1 MNTTVHT
8 REHAS
13 ILEITPEENTC
24 PPCRSSLSDRNSDS
38 AESPKSPSP
47 HCSHVL
53 PARLFSQ
60 PTSTTQTSNIPAGI
74 PQQQDMLN
82 NNKTISVTSMLLSL
96 TRFSG
101 SSQMTVYYSQ
111 FTKSKALN
119 GSLPWSWI
127 KAPKPYARLDHG
139 DPPSSF
145 RTKETDYNVSSWTDA
160 NQFLLLR
167 RTPGLTQ
174 DPQ

>member
-1 MNTTVHT
+1 MPASSEMNTGRQHMSPMPLFV
-8 REHAS
+8 EWQ
-13 ILEITPEENTC
+13 
-24 PPCRSSLSDRNSDS
+24 NSDV
-38 AESPKSPSP
+38 AESSKSPSP

-111 FTKSKALN
+111 FTKSKALSGILLFL
-119 GSLPWSWI
+119 GSKPLSSTCDSTTEILP
-127 KAPKPYARLDHG
+127 L
-139 DPPSSF
+139 PSERKKRISIF
-145 RTKETDYNVSSWTDA
+145 RTGPMRNCESLHLLYSSVLNVG
-160 NQFLLLR
+160 Q
-167 RTPGLTQ
+167 
-174 DPQ
+174 

>member
-101 SSQMTVYYSQ
+101 SPQMTVYYSQ

-119 GSLPWSWI
+119 GNLLGRGL
-127 KAPKPYARLDHG
+127 KH
-139 DPPSSF
+139 PSSTCDSTTETLALPSERKKSITMF
-145 RTKETDYNVSSWTDA
+145 RTG
-160 NQFLLLR
+160 QM
-167 RTPGLTQ
+167 RTSLCCEL
-174 DPQ
+174 